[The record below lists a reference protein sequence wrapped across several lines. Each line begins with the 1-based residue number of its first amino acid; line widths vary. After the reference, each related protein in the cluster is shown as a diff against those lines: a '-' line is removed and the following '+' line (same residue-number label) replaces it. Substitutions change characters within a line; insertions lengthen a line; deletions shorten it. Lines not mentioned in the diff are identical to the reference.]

1 MFEMILNSPMV
12 SFMVI
17 FVITVFSALTITFLY
32 IILRTLHIMDSRKGK
47 MREVKMKDKISEVAV
62 TIK

>member
-1 MFEMILNSPMV
+1 MV

>member
-17 FVITVFSALTITFLY
+17 FVITVFSALIITFLY
-32 IILRTLHIMDSRKGK
+32 IIPTYVTHYGLSKRENAWGK
-47 MREVKMKDKISEVAV
+47 NEG
-62 TIK
+62 